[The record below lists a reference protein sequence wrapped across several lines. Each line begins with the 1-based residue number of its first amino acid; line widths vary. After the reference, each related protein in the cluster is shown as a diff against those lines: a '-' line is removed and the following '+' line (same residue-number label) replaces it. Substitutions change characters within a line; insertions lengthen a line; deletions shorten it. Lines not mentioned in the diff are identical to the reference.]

1 MKVQLL
7 SFPGCPNTAA
17 ALESLREVLASR
29 RPGVHVEEIDT
40 TATDAPAGLR
50 GWGSPTIL
58 IDGQDVGG
66 AVAPGHTSCRLYRDA
81 NGRMQ
86 GVPPRALIEAAVAR
100 AGQGRGGWLRSLA
113 AVPGAALPLLPS
125 VTCPACAVAYAGVLS
140 SLGLGFLLSDRV
152 LVPIIVASLVV
163 GVASVAW
170 STRSHRRP
178 GPLVATLV
186 GVLGVVIGRLVWRVP
201 AVLYVGVALLLG
213 ASIWNLWL
221 KRPRPMRPI
230 PLDRL

>member
-29 RPGVHVEEIDT
+29 RPGVHVEEIDM

-100 AGQGRGGWLRSLA
+100 AGQGRVGWLRSLA
-113 AVPGAALPLLPS
+113 AVPGAALPPL
-125 VTCPACAVAYAGVLS
+125 AG
-140 SLGLGFLLSDRV
+140 
-152 LVPIIVASLVV
+152 
-163 GVASVAW
+163 
-170 STRSHRRP
+170 
-178 GPLVATLV
+178 
-186 GVLGVVIGRLVWRVP
+186 GRLETKGRSLRNYSCSF
-201 AVLYVGVALLLG
+201 ASSASSFDSISEALAG
-213 ASIWNLWL
+213 MPVHWATIRPSRSI
-221 KRPRPMRPI
+221 R
-230 PLDRL
+230 